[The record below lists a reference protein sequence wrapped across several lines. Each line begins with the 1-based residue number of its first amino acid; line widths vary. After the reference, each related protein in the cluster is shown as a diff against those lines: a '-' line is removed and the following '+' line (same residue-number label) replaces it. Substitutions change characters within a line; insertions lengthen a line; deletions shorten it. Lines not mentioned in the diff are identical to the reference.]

1 MANRYAGTPLSSEW
15 DSVQRRRAVNKALL
29 EQAMNTP
36 GGTEFVRGG
45 RVGPTQAVPYSW
57 GTGAAQLGKALIAR
71 MSDKKAKEQEQALS
85 EKYDIGRK
93 GGMEKVA
100 AALTPEPENY
110 VETNPAMKEPDYM
123 AAGMELE
130 TNPYL
135 RDTDIGKALVAK
147 AIGGQQGR
155 SSYFR
160 PQYGE
165 KGMISYDARTGL
177 PKHIPYGEI
186 PGGESFR
193 PIQADV
199 DLAGRKSFAEG
210 YGKGKGGGAADVDPN
225 TGKGAVQSDVTA
237 ATQGL
242 PTTLTP
248 AQKAVDTKFA
258 EDYANYKAMGGYAD
272 VEKGL
277 QQLRSVRDSLIN
289 EDFDTGPTK
298 GLIPDAIQSFVTP
311 DALNAKAT
319 VQEVAQRN
327 LRAIL
332 GGQFA
337 QQEGEQL
344 IARAYD
350 ERLQPEKNIERLN
363 RLILTMEMANEAKN
377 EAGKFY
383 EGRGTISGWKGKT
396 PTLTSFEEALRAKP
410 QKKAEGQSGG
420 LSPEEEEELKAL
432 EAEFG
437 AQ

>member
-15 DSVQRRRAVNKALL
+15 DAIQRRRAINQALL
-29 EQAMNTP
+29 EQAMTTP
-36 GGTEFVRGG
+36 GGTQFVRGG

-57 GTGAAQLGKALIAR
+57 GTGAAQIGKALIAR
-71 MSDKKAKEQEQALS
+71 QSAKKADEQEKALG
-85 EKYDIGRK
+85 EQFDTKRQE
-93 GGMEKVA
+93 GMDKVT

-110 VETNPAMKEPDYM
+110 VEMNPAMKDPDYL
-123 AAGMELE
+123 AAGMELD

-135 RDTDIGKALVAK
+135 KDSSAGRALVARSL
-147 AIGGQQGR
+147 GGQQGR

-177 PKHIPYGEI
+177 PKHIPYEEI

-199 DLAGRKSFAEG
+199 DLAGRKSLAEG
-210 YGKGKGGGAADVDPN
+210 YGKNKGGGIADIDPN
-225 TGKGAVQSDVTA
+225 TGKGAVQANVTA

-258 EDYANYKAMGGYAD
+258 DDYASYKAMGGYAD

-277 QQLRSVRDSLIN
+277 QQLRSVRDSLIK
-289 EDFDTGPTK
+289 EEFDTGPTK
-298 GLIPDAIQSFVTP
+298 GLLPDVVQSFATP
-311 DALNAKAT
+311 EALSAKTT

-350 ERLQPEKNIERLN
+350 ERLQPEENIERLN

-383 EGRGTISGWKGKT
+383 EGRGTISGWKGKA
-396 PTLTSFEEALRAKP
+396 PTFTSFEEALRAKP

-420 LSPEEEEELKAL
+420 LSPEEEAELKAL

-437 AQ
+437 AP